1 MDSSAIG
8 DTLAW
13 FPYLEEFRKKHN
25 CELVVSTFH
34 NEWFIKTYKDIEF
47 VKPGTEVPNLYAMY
61 NVGWFYH
68 EDHTVDLNR
77 NVSEFKNLPLGKL
90 HQTF

>member
-47 VKPGTEVPNLYAMY
+47 VKPGT
-61 NVGWFYH
+61 
-68 EDHTVDLNR
+68 DST
-77 NVSEFKNLPLGKL
+77 
-90 HQTF
+90 